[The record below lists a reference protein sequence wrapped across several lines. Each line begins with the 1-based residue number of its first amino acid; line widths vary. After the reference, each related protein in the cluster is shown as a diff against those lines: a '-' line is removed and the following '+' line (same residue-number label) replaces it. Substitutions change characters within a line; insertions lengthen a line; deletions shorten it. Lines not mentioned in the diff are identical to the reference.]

1 LNNDRRRYIRSD
13 HQKSF
18 HKALSIVLAPHM
30 NRSPISSVNVSQSPT
45 AVVRDFLLPLWPR
58 RHSALLLI
66 LCLSHHLQKTKMI
79 RSNPTAIPLRASD
92 LKHLQATVEQRKAA
106 SNGNTNGDGPS
117 NTTSSKQP
125 AAVESSATHAQSGA
139 RGASIDQGTGTS
151 TGGQGHNAGEQRR
164 RDRAAMSVNERIG
177 L

>member
-1 LNNDRRRYIRSD
+1 
-13 HQKSF
+13 
-18 HKALSIVLAPHM
+18 
-30 NRSPISSVNVSQSPT
+30 
-45 AVVRDFLLPLWPR
+45 
-58 RHSALLLI
+58 
-66 LCLSHHLQKTKMI
+66 MI

-106 SNGNTNGDGPS
+106 SNTNTNGNDTS
-117 NTTSSKQP
+117 NATSSKQP

-139 RGASIDQGTGTS
+139 RGYGMEQGTS
-151 TGGQGHNAGEQRR
+151 ASGQGHNAGEQRR